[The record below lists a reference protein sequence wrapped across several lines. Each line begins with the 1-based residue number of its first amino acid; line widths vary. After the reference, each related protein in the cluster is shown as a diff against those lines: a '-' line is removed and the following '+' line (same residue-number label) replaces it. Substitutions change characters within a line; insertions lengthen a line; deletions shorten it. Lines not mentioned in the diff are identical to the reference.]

1 MIFII
6 IDRYFLSE
14 VVMKRIFLLF
24 CLFIFCVS
32 CGKSGRTAP
41 SVYKAREKL
50 ELLGYEFKEESFIKA
65 IKDKRSDIVKLFID
79 SGMSPDTAFKAGKYK
94 VPVIFYAI
102 NSGDEMTFQVLLHSK
117 ADLLASV
124 EGVSVLAKAAE
135 KGTPEMISLIVKSG
149 ADINT
154 EGYNKMTPLMT
165 AIESENNGAAW
176 LFIQSGAD
184 VNASDING
192 ITPLMR
198 ALGKGNVDIVREL
211 IKKGADVNA
220 VTKKGTK
227 TSKFIGENEREAM
240 TVLLR
245 DAGAEF

>member
-1 MIFII
+1 
-6 IDRYFLSE
+6 
-14 VVMKRIFLLF
+14 MKRIFFIF
-24 CLFIFCVS
+24 CILIFCVS
-32 CGKSGRTAP
+32 CGKSDRIPT
-41 SVYKAREKL
+41 SVYKSREKL
-50 ELLGYEFKEESFIKA
+50 ELLGYEFNEESFVRSIKE
-65 IKDKRSDIVKLFID
+65 KKSDIVKLFID
-79 SGMSPDTAFKAGKYK
+79 SGMSPNTTFKAGKYQ

-135 KGTPEMISLIVKSG
+135 KGTPEMISLIIKSG

-154 EGYNKMTPLMT
+154 EGYNKITPLMT
-165 AIESENNGAAW
+165 AVESENNGAAW
-176 LFIQSGAD
+176 LFIQSGAN
-184 VNASDING
+184 VNAADIYG
-192 ITPLMR
+192 VTPLMR

-211 IKKGADVNA
+211 IKKGANVNA

-227 TSKFIGENEREAM
+227 TSKFIGKTDREAM
-240 TVLLR
+240 EVLLR